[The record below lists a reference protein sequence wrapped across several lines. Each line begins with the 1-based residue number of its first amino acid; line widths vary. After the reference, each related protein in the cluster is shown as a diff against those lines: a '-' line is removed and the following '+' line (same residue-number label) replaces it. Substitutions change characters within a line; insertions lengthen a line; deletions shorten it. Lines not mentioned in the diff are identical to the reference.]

1 MIINGVETEMNECI
15 KNYVYLI
22 NDKTREVY
30 YFNDDERLS
39 VASQIKAINMIK
51 RGELSGM
58 RQMILSEGVIVWYP
72 VVKLDEIERA
82 AILDS
87 LVRHGYEKSR
97 YGCRFDRILKKVEKG
112 RQTGSV
118 KLEDYDPRKMWIP
131 KRKSDPTRNLFDLN
145 RFITKIDKP
154 IMERD
159 IDNTNTKSFD
169 FIRLQM
175 FTVTYESDPLE
186 IIKKYKK
193 EILELALE
201 KIEKSRGFKHYGL
214 PVNFLKLD
222 KFTYCRSS
230 NMIELLFVL
239 KPIGGGLV
247 ELS

>member
-1 MIINGVETEMNECI
+1 MFIDGVEMKMDKCM
-15 KNYVYLI
+15 KNYVYLVC
-22 NDKTREVY
+22 DKTGLTY
-30 YFNDDERLS
+30 YFDDDEKLNRIPEWEAVKLL
-39 VASQIKAINMIK
+39 KNKELTGMK
-51 RGELSGM
+51 REQYSDNTYL
-58 RQMILSEGVIVWYP
+58 WYP
-72 VVKLDEIERA
+72 TVRLDEIEKA
-82 AILDS
+82 AILTS
-87 LVRHGYEKSR
+87 QIPCSFKRIKQKIAYGRKTGSVRLPNKAYEKSWNPHNR
-97 YGCRFDRILKKVEKG
+97 EG
-112 RQTGSV
+112 RLLNDG
-118 KLEDYDPRKMWIP
+118 
-131 KRKSDPTRNLFDLN
+131 FDLE

-193 EILELALE
+193 EILEMALE
-201 KIEKSRGFKHYGL
+201 KIENSRRFKHYGL

-230 NMIELLFVL
+230 NMIELLFIL
-239 KPIGGGLV
+239 KPIGGGLI